1 MITNQKSDYVNQC
14 TKDGRLNKKNKTSSD
29 RRSVPDRAADRL
41 KILIAIN
48 RAIKNFNRD

>member
-1 MITNQKSDYVNQC
+1 LFLLGFHPVISCVFI
-14 TKDGRLNKKNKTSSD
+14 
-29 RRSVPDRAADRL
+29 RAADRL